1 MGLRIA
7 FDLDWVL
14 ADMGS
19 ALTREERRLVGIH
32 EISLQ
37 PWPGAKTAA
46 EPDHSKR
53 APTNPVLLEMER
65 HGLTAAQQ
73 KLLWG
78 SVAQTANFWETL
90 AEIEPGCVRTLAQLA
105 RKFRWE
111 TIFLTK
117 RPRTAGDTAQVQ
129 TQRWLE
135 HHGFERPS
143 VFVVNGSRGKI
154 AEALDLDI
162 VVDDLPVNCIDVLTD
177 SRAKAILVWRGPST
191 TIPDGATR
199 LGIRVVRS
207 MGECLDVLTA
217 IEGRAQRR
225 TWRARVKSALRPAAL
240 S

>member
-1 MGLRIA
+1 MSA
-7 FDLDWVL
+7 
-14 ADMGS
+14 
-19 ALTREERRLVGIH
+19 ALTREERRLVGIPD
-32 EISLQ
+32 ITLQ
-37 PWPGAKTAA
+37 LWKVADANGKSDQD
-46 EPDHSKR
+46 EQ
-53 APTNPVLLEMER
+53 APANPVVAEMAN
-65 HGLTAAQQ
+65 HGLSAAQQ

-78 SVAQTANFWETL
+78 SVSQTPNFWETL
-90 AEIEPGCVRTLAQLA
+90 AEIEPGCVRSLAQLA
-105 RKFRWE
+105 RKYRWE

-135 HHGFERPS
+135 HHGFGRPS

-162 VVDDLPVNCIDVLTD
+162 VVDDLPVNCVDVLSD

-191 TIPDGATR
+191 TVPAGATR

-207 MGECLDVLTA
+207 MGECLDVLAA

-225 TWRARVKSALRPAAL
+225 TWKDRVKSALRPAAL
-240 S
+240 N